1 MKKGLLFGLLAGA
14 AAVGAAAFFYKKKQE
29 EFCDCDDDDIDAE
42 FECDSCCCDECDDD
56 EEFDNDESVIATD
69 NVAANSN
76 HGTHPVDTTTD
87 DTDDSEI
94 GH

>member
-42 FECDSCCCDECDDD
+42 FECDSCCCDECDDED
-56 EEFDNDESVIATD
+56 LDNDESVIETD
-69 NVAANSN
+69 NVEANSN
-76 HGTHPVDTTTD
+76 HGAHPVDTTTD